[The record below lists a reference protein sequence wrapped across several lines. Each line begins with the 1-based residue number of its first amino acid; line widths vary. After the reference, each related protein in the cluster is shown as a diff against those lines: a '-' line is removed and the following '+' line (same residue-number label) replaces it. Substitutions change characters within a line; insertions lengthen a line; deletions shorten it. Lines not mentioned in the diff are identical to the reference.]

1 MASMIALPGIAGRED
16 QNERCRR
23 ETNQHIGEGGSEV
36 ARGLA
41 MPVSQLT
48 RERDTAMLEEK
59 TTRGDKY
66 KGLVRLIK
74 TALEIIEQDIKSIGE
89 MDEELG
95 NGRLRT
101 AGDKC
106 KVLLQE
112 LEEELATIV
121 LCIEETPE
129 QSSTENCNSSGV

>member
-1 MASMIALPGIAGRED
+1 
-16 QNERCRR
+16 
-23 ETNQHIGEGGSEV
+23 
-36 ARGLA
+36 
-41 MPVSQLT
+41 
-48 RERDTAMLEEK
+48 MLEEK

-66 KGLVRLIK
+66 KGLLRLIK

-121 LCIEETPE
+121 RCIEETPE
-129 QSSTENCNSSGV
+129 QGSTENCNSSGV